1 MRLPPGAKALN
12 AAAARHTPGPLS
24 AAEVDAL
31 DATLLPAR
39 ERHHLRLLAHALRS
53 LQQIQQQHGLTDL
66 PDRATTSQWLLQ
78 QPGSDGDQGFAA
90 LLASQLDNAGHELQ
104 QLAHDLGRTG
114 LSLELDDLIAWARR
128 QADQRLARPAPCD
141 HQPITPPAAAMRIDD
156 AISFFRQSCGRW
168 HSQRSSHHL
177 LHRRAEAGGSLIVV
191 DPLEANDAA
200 LAAIAVLHQ
209 QDPARLVGGC
219 RVRWSGSMAWDKAGE
234 THEGES
240 VFGLIP
246 TDERGRAGL
255 LLRDR
260 GYAETAPVAGEFS
273 MDERDALLLTT
284 AYETMSSLE
293 RFSFAGPDVRLRT
306 STVEGLS
313 NTASFCVE
321 TRVSA
326 NDEPVAQAAPK
337 PTTSAAPLSALGW

>member
-1 MRLPPGAKALN
+1 
-12 AAAARHTPGPLS
+12 
-24 AAEVDAL
+24 
-31 DATLLPAR
+31 
-39 ERHHLRLLAHALRS
+39 
-53 LQQIQQQHGLTDL
+53 
-66 PDRATTSQWLLQ
+66 
-78 QPGSDGDQGFAA
+78 
-90 LLASQLDNAGHELQ
+90 
-104 QLAHDLGRTG
+104 
-114 LSLELDDLIAWARR
+114 
-128 QADQRLARPAPCD
+128 
-141 HQPITPPAAAMRIDD
+141 MRIDD
-156 AISFFRQSCGRW
+156 AISFFQLSCGRW

-191 DPLEANDAA
+191 EALEVRDPR
-200 LAAIAVLHQ
+200 LAAIAQLHQ
-209 QDPARLVGGC
+209 QDPAGLVGGC

-260 GYAETAPVAGEFS
+260 GYAETAPVAGEFW
-273 MDERDALLLTT
+273 MDERDGLLLTT
-284 AYETMSSLE
+284 SYETMNSLE

-321 TRVSA
+321 TRLKETDITGSDPA
-326 NDEPVAQAAPK
+326 WAPARTCAEAAQI
-337 PTTSAAPLSALGW
+337 LSPLGW